1 LGIPTNRQV
10 VTFHFFQLLYLE
22 YGILAIWDHQGDRN
36 IAMRYSSYG
45 NIGSISDRNE
55 ISEFEKLLLCILG
68 LQVCLLLS
76 LINKTDSEG
85 IIQYIEISA
94 FIMAQNK

>member
-1 LGIPTNRQV
+1 
-10 VTFHFFQLLYLE
+10 
-22 YGILAIWDHQGDRN
+22 
-36 IAMRYSSYG
+36 
-45 NIGSISDRNE
+45 
-55 ISEFEKLLLCILG
+55 LG

-76 LINKTDSEG
+76 LINKTVSEG